1 MGNTVVLHA
10 IPFACHARSTF
21 LSDEAVSLRQCLL
34 LASGEKTRPML
45 VRAAHAPQK
54 YFQRKQLEASALGM
68 ILHIDTL
75 TRVTPS
81 IESLLRPF
89 AEGAY
94 PGEISQQRRS
104 LSLKISR
111 ITPDISGRLFQLERS
126 WMHASG

>member
-1 MGNTVVLHA
+1 
-10 IPFACHARSTF
+10 
-21 LSDEAVSLRQCLL
+21 
-34 LASGEKTRPML
+34 ML

-104 LSLKISR
+104 LSLKISPHYSR
-111 ITPDISGRLFQLERS
+111 HIWSSFSVGEVMDARVGLMCICSLQWVRHGI
-126 WMHASG
+126 